1 MFKYLKQNTLAKINS
16 IPNKIN
22 KLSID
27 NSLLSRQCSE
37 SMMLFRSL
45 RSTWL
50 TILFWNSVCSQLLY
64 ENNNQWNN
72 ELIIDSNEASAQLSL
87 GRLEALLKETK
98 LESETWRS
106 RYEAQMESFNR
117 LPTICKE
124 HVHNGSFNFSNSNF

>member
-1 MFKYLKQNTLAKINS
+1 MG
-16 IPNKIN
+16 
-22 KLSID
+22 
-27 NSLLSRQCSE
+27 
-37 SMMLFRSL
+37 LFRSL

-50 TILFWNSVCSQLLY
+50 TILFWNIVCSQVLY

-87 GRLEALLKETK
+87 GRLEARLKETK

-117 LPTICKE
+117 LPTLCKE
-124 HVHNGSFNFSNSNF
+124 HVHNGSFNFF